1 MDTREKPI
9 RVFVVDDNYLVCEA
23 VQKWMTEARGVLC
36 VGSAGDTDSARTLLN
51 SRAPDLV
58 LLDINMPG
66 SDPFGFLAWVV
77 QTHPHVKVLM
87 LSGLTGQEFIDRS
100 LQLGAAGYL
109 VKGESMSGIVE
120 YVRRA
125 MSGEIVLSATSKSWL
140 LTPD

>member
-1 MDTREKPI
+1 
-9 RVFVVDDNYLVCEA
+9 
-23 VQKWMTEARGVLC
+23 
-36 VGSAGDTDSARTLLN
+36 
-51 SRAPDLV
+51 
-58 LLDINMPG
+58 
-66 SDPFGFLAWVV
+66 
-77 QTHPHVKVLM
+77 M